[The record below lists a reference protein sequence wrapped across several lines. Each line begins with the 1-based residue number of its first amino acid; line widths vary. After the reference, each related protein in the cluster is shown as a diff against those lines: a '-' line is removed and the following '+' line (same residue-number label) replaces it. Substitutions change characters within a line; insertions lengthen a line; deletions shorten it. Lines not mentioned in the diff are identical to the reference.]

1 MYHCVHSRFV
11 FCSVMLLLLKIKLI
25 SSFQVQFTTVN
36 VKNAS
41 FSTCC
46 AVHHAKM
53 IGKLLL
59 CLLCFLVVYKSQAK
73 TKALIQ
79 LQIKTD
85 SSLTWYTYLPQE
97 LTAEEGVV
105 FFDPESPFFQKMLN
119 ICAGLLAAACLFGI
133 IYHLVF
139 YKPIQRK
146 KHGTFY
152 ACI

>member
-1 MYHCVHSRFV
+1 MPFIFSR
-11 FCSVMLLLLKIKLI
+11 SVQITSESESVDL
-25 SSFQVQFTTVN
+25 TT
-36 VKNAS
+36 
-41 FSTCC
+41 
-46 AVHHAKM
+46 
-53 IGKLLL
+53 
-59 CLLCFLVVYKSQAK
+59 
-73 TKALIQ
+73 
-79 LQIKTD
+79 KTD

-146 KHGTFY
+146 KHGTSIQNLHSLQPLKPIRKTISISTKNFLTAIQHSVISPCTY
-152 ACI
+152 TWWAGMVVEMLNFGFPNCL

>member
-1 MYHCVHSRFV
+1 MFSR
-11 FCSVMLLLLKIKLI
+11 SVQITSENESVDL
-25 SSFQVQFTTVN
+25 TT
-36 VKNAS
+36 
-41 FSTCC
+41 
-46 AVHHAKM
+46 
-53 IGKLLL
+53 
-59 CLLCFLVVYKSQAK
+59 
-73 TKALIQ
+73 
-79 LQIKTD
+79 KTD

-152 ACI
+152 ACTWCPSQVDYSESSLSSTFKAHQKDNFNFN